1 MIALF
6 KEHKTLFY
14 CFLILSFLFY
24 GNSLK
29 NKYALDDDYITV
41 TNFPIKG
48 QQYSPNHG
56 LVAKGF
62 MGIPKIWKSRYA
74 HDGESTFEYRP
85 VTTSSFAIEYAIFVQ
100 NPFISHLVNILL
112 YFFTVSILFCV
123 LISLF
128 ESIDR
133 KLEITFLTCLLFL
146 IHPLHT
152 EVVNNIKCRDELFA
166 MLFPL
171 IAFWYSLKFYKKANV
186 KYLFLIF
193 LFLLLGILSKKS
205 AMIFVAIIPLGLI
218 FFRKINI
225 KVFFSTTLFLVI
237 SYLSFTFIKG
247 KIITEK
253 SFRNLYDFE
262 NPLYSIKISLVAKM
276 IAGLKTLGFYLK
288 LFLFPYPLRFYYGGN
303 FLDVYSMFDI
313 YAILAIFFLGLAGF
327 YYFKTKNKLFLFG
340 LLLFLGSIFPF
351 LNFMVPVA
359 GVYGERLA
367 YISSIGFSVMII
379 SIIIPFIKNT
389 DITQF
394 SGLTNKP
401 KIYGL
406 AIIFIS
412 MIYTWNRNS
421 AWYDKLTLFENDI
434 VHLEKSAKANS
445 LIANEYFEQLRNPNL
460 KSNPQTVMQKCIK
473 HYSQAVTNDSSF
485 FSAYNNAGVVYYSY
499 LKDYTRAKKLFTLA
513 IRHRPLYSQAHENL
527 GNCYKQERNIAKA
540 YWCYKKSYEIDP
552 KQYSAYIALINMF
565 FEEKNYD
572 KCLEIID
579 IARFNVD
586 NNYEL
591 TAQEAN
597 CYLMKKDLKKAIEK
611 YEEAYQFNP
620 NPDLEKFI
628 SQKRAELNDSL
639 SVNQKK

>member
-6 KEHKTLFY
+6 KEHKKLFY

-24 GNSLK
+24 GNSLR

-48 QQYSPNHG
+48 QQYIPNHN
-56 LVAKGF
+56 LVSKGF
-62 MGIPKIWKSRYA
+62 KGIPKIWKSRYA

-85 VTTSSFAIEYAIFVQ
+85 VTTTSFAIEYGIFGQ
-100 NPFISHLVNILL
+100 NPFISHLINIIL
-112 YFFTVSILFCV
+112 YIFTVSVLFCV

-166 MLFPL
+166 LLFPL
-171 IAFWYSLKFYKKANV
+171 IAFWFSLKFYKKPNV
-186 KYLFLIF
+186 KDILLVF

-205 AMIFVAIIPLGLI
+205 AMVFVAIIPLGLI

-225 KVFFSTTLFLVI
+225 KAFVSTALFLAI
-237 SYLSFTFIKG
+237 SYFSFTLIKG
-247 KIITEK
+247 RVITER
-253 SFRNLYDFE
+253 SIRNFYDFE
-262 NPLYSIKISLVAKM
+262 NPLFSLKLSLFAKM
-276 IAGLKTLGFYLK
+276 AAGLKSLGFYLK
-288 LFLFPYPLRFYYGGN
+288 LFFLPYPLRFYYGGN
-303 FLDVYSMFDI
+303 FLDAFSVIDI
-313 YAILAIFFLGLAGF
+313 YSIIAVAFLGLSIF
-327 YYFKTKNKLFLFG
+327 YYFKTRNNLFLFA
-340 LLLFLGSIFPF
+340 LLLFLGSILPF
-351 LNFMVPVA
+351 LNFLIPVA
-359 GVYGERLA
+359 GVYGDRLT
-367 YISSIGFSVMII
+367 YISSIGFSLMII
-379 SIIIPFIKNT
+379 SVLIPFLKNVE
-389 DITQF
+389 ITKF
-394 SGLTNKP
+394 SGLTTKP
-401 KIYGL
+401 KIYGVS
-406 AIIFIS
+406 IIFIT
-412 MIYTWNRNS
+412 MLYTWNRN
-421 AWYDKLTLFENDI
+421 ADWYDKLTLFENDI

-445 LIANEYFEQLRNPNL
+445 LLANEYFEQLRNPNL
-460 KSNPQTVMQKCIK
+460 KSNPQTVIQKCIK

-513 IRHRPLYSQAHENL
+513 IRHRLLYSQAHENL
-527 GNCYKQERNIAKA
+527 GNCYKQEKNIAKA
-540 YWCYKKSYEIDP
+540 YWCYKKSYEINP
-552 KQYSAYIALINMF
+552 KQYSAYIAVISMF
-565 FEEKNYD
+565 FNEKNYD
-572 KCLEIID
+572 KCLELID
-579 IARFNVD
+579 IARFNIQ

-620 NPDLEKFI
+620 NPELEKFI

-639 SVNQKK
+639 SVSQKK